1 MHTKRTEDH
10 LVVRWGRGWNALLYE
25 WIMKQQQQQL
35 YSGGSGN
42 TRILGFSGTTRSEFG
57 SIIDYKTVEPFGC
70 KMSTSLKYWL
80 KSRIKT
86 LGSDGSGTIPE
97 IWVCTRHI
105 PRVGGVSKLFC
116 GGKLL
121 YVGSTFSTPIEGNRK
136 WKYVFMITPK
146 WNSFD
151 NILLSKQSAIKHI
164 FHFVVTFLVLFEK
177 LKYFLYYYSIANVV
191 NGRKKGHKT
200 EKYYCCKQLQTTFWR
215 P

>member
-70 KMSTSLKYWL
+70 KISTNLKYWL

-86 LGSDGSGTIPE
+86 LGSDGSSTIPE

-121 YVGSTFSTPIEGNRK
+121 YVGSTFS
-136 WKYVFMITPK
+136 
-146 WNSFD
+146 
-151 NILLSKQSAIKHI
+151 ILLSKGIASENM
-164 FHFVVTFLVLFEK
+164 FLWLHLNGIVLTT
-177 LKYFLYYYSIANVV
+177 YYYQN
-191 NGRKKGHKT
+191 N
-200 EKYYCCKQLQTTFWR
+200 QQ
-215 P
+215 

>member
-1 MHTKRTEDH
+1 MVCPKGSAKKIVVNNRCTQNGQRTIWLSDEDEAGM
-10 LVVRWGRGWNALLYE
+10 LYYMNESWSSSSNSFIVADQVIPEFWVFRALPAPN
-25 WIMKQQQQQL
+25 
-35 YSGGSGN
+35 S
-42 TRILGFSGTTRSEFG
+42 G

-86 LGSDGSGTIPE
+86 LGSDGSSTIPE

-105 PRVGGVSKLFC
+105 PRVGGVWKLFC

-177 LKYFLYYYSIANVV
+177 LKYFLLLQ
-191 NGRKKGHKT
+191 H
-200 EKYYCCKQLQTTFWR
+200 CKCS
-215 P
+215 